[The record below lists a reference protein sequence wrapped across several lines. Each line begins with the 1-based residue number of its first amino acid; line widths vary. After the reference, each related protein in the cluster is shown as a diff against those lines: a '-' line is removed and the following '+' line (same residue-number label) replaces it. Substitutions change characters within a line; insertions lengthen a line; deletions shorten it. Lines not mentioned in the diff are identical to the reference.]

1 MATRPAWA
9 LKDNR
14 VIRYNFDF
22 TWNGGFAVSQKQKNI
37 KALHEAIDRQFHEQA
52 LEISTKSFD
61 VLGKSMSAFTLK
73 LDGVLLE
80 CVFQSGKVF
89 ANGGPYKDLLNVT
102 PKEAKHDERLKTS
115 GNLIAFEHNDVRWPL
130 EPKTAFYDYLYVK
143 AALAEFS
150 DEVLRSL
157 DAYTWFTDI
166 EFNPNKSIN
175 SQARAVAILKAVIKD
190 GAQQSLSSPEVWIAY
205 HKSVVRQS

>member
-9 LKDNR
+9 LKNNR

-37 KALHEAIDRQFHEQA
+37 KALHEAIDRQFKEQA

-115 GNLIAFEHNDVRWPL
+115 GNLIAFEYNDVRWPL

-190 GAQQSLSSPEVWIAY
+190 GAQQALSSPEVWIAY

>member
-9 LKDNR
+9 LKDSR
-14 VIRYNFDF
+14 VIKCNFDF

-37 KALHEAIDRQFHEQA
+37 KALHEAIDKQFHEQA
-52 LEISTKSFD
+52 LEISTKSLD
-61 VLGKSMSAFTLK
+61 DLGKRMSAFTLK

-89 ANGGPYKDLLNVT
+89 SNGGPYKDLLEVS
-102 PKEAKHDERLKTS
+102 PKEAKGDERLKTS
-115 GNLIAFEHNDVRWPL
+115 GNLTAFEYNDVRWPL

-150 DEVLRSL
+150 DKELRSL

-175 SQARAVAILKAVIKD
+175 SQARSVAILKAVLKD
-190 GAQQSLSSPEVWIAY
+190 SAQQTLSSPELWISY
-205 HKSVVRQS
+205 HKNVAQLS

>member
-73 LDGVLLE
+73 LDGILLE

-89 ANGGPYKDLLNVT
+89 ANGGPYKDLLNFT

-115 GNLIAFEHNDVRWPL
+115 GNLIAFEHNDVR
-130 EPKTAFYDYLYVK
+130 
-143 AALAEFS
+143 
-150 DEVLRSL
+150 
-157 DAYTWFTDI
+157 
-166 EFNPNKSIN
+166 
-175 SQARAVAILKAVIKD
+175 
-190 GAQQSLSSPEVWIAY
+190 
-205 HKSVVRQS
+205 